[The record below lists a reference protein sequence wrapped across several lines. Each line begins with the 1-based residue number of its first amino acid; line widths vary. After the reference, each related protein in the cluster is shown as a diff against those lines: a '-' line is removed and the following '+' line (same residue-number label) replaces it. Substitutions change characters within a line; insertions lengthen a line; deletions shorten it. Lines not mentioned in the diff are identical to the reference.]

1 MSNNIWKGSAV
12 LVIKKE
18 NLTDFKI
25 AVAKIIVPTRGEK
38 SCISYDGYQVLDTNG
53 EATNRFEF
61 HEMWKTKEA
70 MMIDHKE
77 NSLHMQNFFKE
88 IKADTEES
96 FLESFEVDGKYV
108 CHL

>member
-1 MSNNIWKGSAV
+1 MYNYIWKGSAV

-18 NLTDFKI
+18 NLNDFKI
-25 AVAKIIVPTRGEK
+25 AVAKIIVPTREEK
-38 SCISYDGYQVLDTNG
+38 ACISYDGYQVIGENG
-53 EATNRFEF
+53 VATNRFEF
-61 HEMWKTKEA
+61 HEMWKSKEA

-77 NSLHMQNFFKE
+77 NSPHMQNFFKE

-108 CHL
+108 SYL